1 MSHLQGACRREEG
14 SKLSDVTAVVGE
26 ALLSSWVVVTVTNT
40 TITRTEHERDA
51 TSTWT
56 RNVRDVCIQIPQENT
71 HRAGQIDCKR
81 DERSSGELWC

>member
-1 MSHLQGACRREEG
+1 MRHLQGACRGEEG

-56 RNVRDVCIQIPQENT
+56 RNVRNVCYSDTTGKYSPSWAN
-71 HRAGQIDCKR
+71 
-81 DERSSGELWC
+81 